1 MIKNK
6 NRLHL
11 QPTVVLTVCLSVL
24 LSGCG
29 SSEES
34 TASTSVTST
43 KVALGE
49 SFFNDPN
56 FSLTRSQSCATCHN
70 PQHAF
75 MDDRANGVSG
85 AASLGDDGIALGD
98 RNSPML
104 TYALFSPEF
113 SNDGAFIG
121 GQFWDGRASDLVAQ
135 AKGPFL
141 NALEMQMPSESAVV
155 DRILENSAYVTQ
167 MKEVYGENVFDD
179 PANAFNALAD
189 AIASYEMSDEF
200 SSFDSKFDRVRAG
213 LATFTAQEAQG
224 QQLFRDMACA
234 SCHDD
239 RGATPLFTNFRYEN
253 LGVPKNGAL
262 RISNGLGLGHID
274 HGLLDNPDVN
284 GAAQDGRFKTPSLR
298 NVAITGPYMHNG
310 KFQALKTVIH
320 FYNTRDAGG
329 INPET
334 LAPWEGAEVSVNL
347 VGAPRMGNLGL
358 TDAQEDAI
366 VAFLETL
373 TDDRYEALIP

>member
-34 TASTSVTST
+34 TVSTSVST
-43 KVALGE
+43 TKAALGE
-49 SFFNDPN
+49 SLFNDPN
-56 FSLTRSQSCATCHN
+56 LSLTRSQSCATCHN

-104 TYALFSPEF
+104 TYALFSPAF

-167 MKEVYGENVFDD
+167 MKEVYGE
-179 PANAFNALAD
+179 
-189 AIASYEMSDEF
+189 MSLMT
-200 SSFDSKFDRVRAG
+200 R
-213 LATFTAQEAQG
+213 L
-224 QQLFRDMACA
+224 M
-234 SCHDD
+234 
-239 RGATPLFTNFRYEN
+239 
-253 LGVPKNGAL
+253 
-262 RISNGLGLGHID
+262 
-274 HGLLDNPDVN
+274 LLMRLLMP
-284 GAAQDGRFKTPSLR
+284 
-298 NVAITGPYMHNG
+298 
-310 KFQALKTVIH
+310 
-320 FYNTRDAGG
+320 
-329 INPET
+329 
-334 LAPWEGAEVSVNL
+334 
-347 VGAPRMGNLGL
+347 
-358 TDAQEDAI
+358 
-366 VAFLETL
+366 
-373 TDDRYEALIP
+373 